1 MDVSAGRRPVCAG
14 TAWTSHAETVT
25 LIERFQKRNV
35 DYVLVVAPIYCKPPQ
50 RAPVDFFSD
59 VAARTEKPLPAYHIP
74 GPVAQLCRLH
84 ADGNGEG
91 VQRLNKQLATLFD
104 ANGHDTTPIAFKY
117 ILKRIGM
124 IPRNEHRL
132 PMTTST
138 PELEAR
144 LDAVL
149 EDAGPIRPGAPTA
162 SMEQIASYWDRIAVP
177 FKRDPLQWI
186 VPQLSRWRITPVT
199 VEQSSSTVRTP
210 KTAPLASPAAAHGA
224 LRSLRAAVSVGT
236 TTPLVRF
243 VPIVSSTSALT

>member
-1 MDVSAGRRPVCAG
+1 
-14 TAWTSHAETVT
+14 
-25 LIERFQKRNV
+25 
-35 DYVLVVAPIYCKPPQ
+35 
-50 RAPVDFFSD
+50 
-59 VAARTEKPLPAYHIP
+59 LPAYHIP

-117 ILKRIGM
+117 MLKRIGM

-149 EDAGPIRPGAPTA
+149 EDVGPIRPGAPTA